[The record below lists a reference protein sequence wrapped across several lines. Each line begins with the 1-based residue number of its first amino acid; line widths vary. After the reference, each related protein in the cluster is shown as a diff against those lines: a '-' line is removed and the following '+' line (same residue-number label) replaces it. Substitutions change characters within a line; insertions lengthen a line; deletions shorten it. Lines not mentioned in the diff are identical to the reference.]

1 MKRSALCNYFYTVRA
16 VLLLQCGSTALI
28 WAAEEGHAA
37 TVLALIA
44 AGADLNLQNK
54 VRRSAFRPAV
64 VWHIVMKLHWA
75 ELLLL

>member
-1 MKRSALCNYFYTVRA
+1 
-16 VLLLQCGSTALI
+16 
-28 WAAEEGHAA
+28 
-37 TVLALIA
+37 VLALIA

>member
-1 MKRSALCNYFYTVRA
+1 MKRSALCNCVNIVWA
-16 VLLLQCGSTALI
+16 VLLLQCSSTAPI

-54 VRRSAFRPAV
+54 VRSSAFCPAGGWPV
-64 VWHIVMKLHWA
+64 VMKLHWA